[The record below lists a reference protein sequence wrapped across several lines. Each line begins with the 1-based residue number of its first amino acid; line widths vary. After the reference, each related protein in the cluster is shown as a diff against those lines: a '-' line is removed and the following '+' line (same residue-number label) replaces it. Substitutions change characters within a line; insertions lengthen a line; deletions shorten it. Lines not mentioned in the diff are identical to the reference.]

1 MGVQLSS
8 WINSLYQLVSHVLP
22 LSFENACS
30 HFATTGKP
38 FGFNVC
44 SHFALA
50 CEALGFTVQV
60 KRTRMGVPLNVSG
73 PSNIP
78 MLPSNFPTTGG

>member
-8 WINSLYQLVSHVLP
+8 WINSLYQLVSQVSP

-38 FGFNVC
+38 FGFSVC
-44 SHFALA
+44 SHFAVA
-50 CEALGFTVQV
+50 CEDLGFTVQV
-60 KRTRMGVPLNVSG
+60 KRTRIGVPLNVSG

-78 MLPSNFPTTGG
+78 KLPWNLPTTGG